1 MTKALLAFLCAT
13 SMMIPLAAQAGEVRN
28 REVRQENRIY
38 QGVRNDSLTT
48 HEYDRLQ
55 SQEARL
61 NDLRVRD
68 LHSGGGLSHRED
80 VQLNRDENHLSHQI
94 YRTKHDGPNH

>member
-1 MTKALLAFLCAT
+1 MTKALLAFLCAS
-13 SMMIPLAAQAGEVRN
+13 SMLIPLAAQAGEVRN

-38 QGVRNDSLTT
+38 QGVHGGSLTT
-48 HEYDRLQ
+48 NEYDRLQ

-61 NDLRVRD
+61 NDLRERD

-80 VQLNRDENHLSHQI
+80 VQLNRDANHVSRDI
-94 YRTKHDGPNH
+94 YRDKHNRPHG